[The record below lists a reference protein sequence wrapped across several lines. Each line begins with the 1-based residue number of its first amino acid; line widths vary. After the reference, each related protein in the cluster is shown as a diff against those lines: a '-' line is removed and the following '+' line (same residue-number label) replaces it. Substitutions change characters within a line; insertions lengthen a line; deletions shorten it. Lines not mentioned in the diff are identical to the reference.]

1 VKITN
6 EPVFSHF
13 LCCFVL
19 AFMTTETQSHR
30 MTPSE
35 RRSSFSLA
43 SIYALRMLGL
53 FMVLPVFAIEARLY
67 QGGDDQVAVG
77 FAMGM
82 YGLVQA
88 FLQIPFG
95 LAADRLGRK
104 PVIVFGLLLLGL
116 GSIIAASAQS
126 VWGLALGRAI
136 QGGGAVS
143 AAVSALLADQTRI
156 EVRTKG
162 MALIGASIGL
172 MFSLSLVLGPLLND
186 WGGLPL
192 IFECTLALSL
202 LGILSVLLWTPPEN
216 SSPSTQA
223 PMPLTQTLSV
233 MFSHDLLRL
242 NVGVFILYCVQ
253 LASWM
258 SVPALLLAA
267 GVAKADHG
275 WVYLPSVLLSFV
287 VMGASLF
294 RLERKGLLKPLFLG
308 CIALVFL
315 VQLGFMF
322 ESVHGPEVWAI
333 ELLLFLFFCGFNI
346 LEATQPSLTS
356 KIAPQNARGTAM
368 GVYNT
373 LQSLGI
379 FAGAALGGWINKS
392 MGPMGLFGCCGG
404 LLLIWF
410 FVAKPMNYQPK
421 PH

>member
-1 VKITN
+1 
-6 EPVFSHF
+6 
-13 LCCFVL
+13 
-19 AFMTTETQSHR
+19 

-35 RRSSFSLA
+35 RHSSFSLA

-53 FMVLPVFAIEARLY
+53 FMVLPVFALEARHY
-67 QGGDDQVAVG
+67 QGGEDQVAIG
-77 FAMGM
+77 LAIGM

-88 FLQIPFG
+88 CLQIPLG
-95 LAADRLGRK
+95 LAADRVGRK

-116 GSIIAASAQS
+116 GSLVAAHAQS
-126 VWGLALGRAI
+126 VFGLGLGRAI

-172 MFSLSLVLGPLLND
+172 MFALSLVMGPVLNE

-192 IFECTLALSL
+192 IFEFTLGLSL
-202 LGILSVLLWTPPEN
+202 LGILSILFWTPKEE
-216 SSPSTQA
+216 SSPYVNA
-223 PMPLTQTLSV
+223 PMPFTQTLSL
-233 MFSHDLLRL
+233 MFRHDLLRL

-258 SVPALLLAA
+258 AVPALLLDC
-267 GVAKADHG
+267 GVAKSEHG
-275 WVYLPSVLLSFV
+275 WIYLPAVLLSFV
-287 VMGASLF
+287 FMGACLF
-294 RLERKGLLKPLFLG
+294 RLERKGLLRPLFLS

-315 VQLGFMF
+315 VQFGFMF
-322 ESVHGPEVWAI
+322 ESVNEPQVWVI
-333 ELLLFLFFCGFNI
+333 ESLLFLFFCGFNI

-356 KIAPQNARGTAM
+356 KIAPQNSRGTAM

-379 FAGAALGGWINKS
+379 FAGGALGGWINKAL
-392 MGPMGLFGCCGG
+392 GPVGLFGVCAA
-404 LLLIWF
+404 LLLVWF
-410 FVAKPMNYQPK
+410 VVAWQMNYQPGSK
-421 PH
+421 SA